1 MIIDLRSV
9 TASSVLQDSIFQ
21 SPRWVGRFILPVV
34 TFFCVSCGTNDA
46 IERIPGTERVATRST
61 LVTAGPGYSIS
72 ISPDEKWLL
81 FWEWILTPSEFRD
94 GIDNTADF
102 SMKLVSMNLA
112 TLVRTEHTRDDLPRP
127 RFSYTYG
134 WRDLGTRFE
143 PPGWYDGRFYIEMRP
158 LEDVVIDPLEER
170 LRAASKPDVVYSCSD
185 CPPPSLFRK
194 AVDRISVPGSLHEYT
209 AAWNDGRLSE
219 TMYRV
224 AGHGIVEKI
233 APDGQTTILF
243 QKQHKGRSTAIGR
256 LRVSPD
262 ELYLAYSVYSKLR
275 APIPL
280 PGGREDIYVRHLP
293 TGKEIKIASF
303 SAAGNFIWSSDSERL
318 YFAARR
324 SGFEEMG
331 VYRVYVRRL
340 FD

>member
-1 MIIDLRSV
+1 MFIDFRSV
-9 TASSVLQDSIFQ
+9 TAPSALQISFFR
-21 SPRWVGRFILPVV
+21 SPGWVGRVILPVV
-34 TFFCVSCGTNDA
+34 TLFCVACGTNDA
-46 IERIPGTERVATRST
+46 MERIPGTERAATRSS

-72 ISPDEKWLL
+72 ISPDEQWLL
-81 FWEWILTPSEFRD
+81 FWEWILTPSEHRD
-94 GIDNTADF
+94 GIDKTADL

-112 TLVRTEHTRDDLPRP
+112 MLARTEHTRDNLPRP
-127 RFSYTYG
+127 RFSYSYD
-134 WRDLGTRFE
+134 WMSLGSRFI
-143 PPGWYDGRFYIEMRP
+143 PAGWYAGKFYIEMRP
-158 LEDVVIDPLEER
+158 LEDIVIDPLEER
-170 LRAASKPDVVYSCSD
+170 LRAASKPDVVYGCSD

-194 AVDRISVPGSLHEYT
+194 AAGKISVSVDSQNCT
-209 AAWNDGRLSE
+209 VAWSEGRLSE

-224 AGHGIVEKI
+224 VSKGVVEEIK
-233 APDGQTTILF
+233 ADGTISTVF
-243 QKQHKGRSTAIGR
+243 QKQIKGRFTTIRR
-256 LRVSPD
+256 LRVSPN

-280 PGGREDIYVRHLP
+280 PGGRDDIYVRHLP

-303 SAAGNFIWSSDSERL
+303 SAAGHFIWSSDSERL

-331 VYRVYVRRL
+331 VYRVYVIKL